1 MIPYSRLLEKLEK
14 LLENHTLHSGAYLY
28 SPYMAVN
35 SHKQRTD
42 KSPPPPPHPNYLN
55 SSLRASS
62 PLGGYLEK
70 YTREWH
76 ARLASLA
83 QIGELNYAQAKY
95 NTILCQCQGTGS
107 PQPSVYSP
115 QIPKITKKIC
125 LTSSLV
131 HSSYTFYFR
140 YF

>member
-1 MIPYSRLLEKLEK
+1 MIPFSRPKLSDLYTLSQNK

-35 SHKQRTD
+35 SQKERTD
-42 KSPPPPPHPNYLN
+42 QFPPHPPPPNYLN

-70 YTREWH
+70 YTRQWH
-76 ARLASLA
+76 ARLASLT
-83 QIGELNYAQAKY
+83 QIGELNYSHANY
-95 NTILCQCQGTGS
+95 STIFLCQYQGTGS

-115 QIPKITKKIC
+115 PNSQN
-125 LTSSLV
+125 
-131 HSSYTFYFR
+131 Y
-140 YF
+140 

>member
-1 MIPYSRLLEKLEK
+1 MIPYSRPKLSDLYTLSQNK

-35 SHKQRTD
+35 SHKERTD
-42 KSPPPPPHPNYLN
+42 KSPPPPPPHPNYLN

-83 QIGELNYAQAKY
+83 QIGELNYSQAKY

-115 QIPKITKKIC
+115 PNSQN
-125 LTSSLV
+125 
-131 HSSYTFYFR
+131 Y
-140 YF
+140 